1 MEETEGVKKM
11 KVAELRAALAARE
24 LDTSGN
30 KAALVER
37 LQTAI
42 DEENIE
48 KLMSQEAG
56 EPDGT
61 IAATGDNSENQETGG
76 EAAGQQRGIPDQEAG
91 DGYAGE
97 TAVQELVD
105 AGSGMPAEEEEDSE
119 TALREARRL
128 QREADDLARE
138 AERSELSL
146 AELTTLRQVR
156 SSINYPH
163 HS

>member
-1 MEETEGVKKM
+1 MEKTEEVKKM

-24 LDTSGN
+24 LDSSGN
-30 KAALVER
+30 KAALAER

-48 KLMSQEAG
+48 KLMNQEEG
-56 EPDGT
+56 EPVGD
-61 IAATGDNSENQETGG
+61 IVATGDSSVNQETGG
-76 EAAGQQRGIPDQEAG
+76 EAAGQQRGTPDQEAG

-97 TAVQELVD
+97 TGVQELDAD
-105 AGSGMPAEEEEDSE
+105 AGSGVPAEEEEDSE
-119 TALREARRL
+119 AALREARRL

-146 AELTTLRQVR
+146 AELTTLRQVQF
-156 SSINYPH
+156 
-163 HS
+163 